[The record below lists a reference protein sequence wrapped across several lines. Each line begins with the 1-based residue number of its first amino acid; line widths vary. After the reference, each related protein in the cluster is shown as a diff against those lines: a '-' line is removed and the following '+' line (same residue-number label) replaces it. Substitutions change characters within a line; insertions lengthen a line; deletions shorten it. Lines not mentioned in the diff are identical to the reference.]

1 MIESGLPFV
10 EAKGEA
16 AFYGPKI
23 DVQFRTVTGREE
35 TASTNQLDF
44 AVPKRLGLTYVG
56 ADGQEH
62 HPYVIHRAPLGT
74 HERFVAFLLER
85 YAGAFPTWLAP
96 VQARVITV
104 ADRFNEHAEK
114 LTQDLRNRMIRADFD
129 PSSETLSKKVRN
141 ASAEKIPNLLVIGER
156 EAADDTVTLR
166 RFGKTE
172 QETLPS
178 KELIARL
185 TRAIETRSLEP
196 I

>member
-1 MIESGLPFV
+1 S
-10 EAKGEA
+10 
-16 AFYGPKI
+16 
-23 DVQFRTVTGREE
+23 
-35 TASTNQLDF
+35 
-44 AVPKRLGLTYVG
+44 
-56 ADGQEH
+56 
-62 HPYVIHRAPLGT
+62 
-74 HERFVAFLLER
+74 
-85 YAGAFPTWLAP
+85 P

-104 ADRFNEHAEK
+104 ADRFNDYAEK

-129 PSSETLSKKVRN
+129 ASSETLSKKVRN

-172 QETLPS
+172 QETMPS

-185 TRAIETRSLEP
+185 SRAIETRSLEP